1 MAPLAKQGTYTGLFG
16 WNLSSAAH
24 ELEEGHVVTQDSYDG
39 TFFNDDGDGFL
50 HETSWVC
57 PGTTDTVNGKGTAG
71 GHCLITD
78 KDNDKVFG
86 TWARSI
92 AQRFWEGE
100 ELTLQM
106 DSHTK
111 FDERWDERLIAMRE
125 ATPGERPVANGQH
138 ARLLVRRQGRGA
150 SRPGPRRAD
159 QPSQPLDRG
168 YGLGPMG

>member
-86 TWARSI
+86 TWKGTIDQEAG
-92 AQRFWEGE
+92 FNGNY
-100 ELTLQM
+100 QM
-106 DSHTK
+106 TGGTGKYAGISVDGS
-111 FDERWDERLIAMRE
+111 FR
-125 ATPGERPVANGQH
+125 ATTIGDTPQ
-138 ARLLVRRQGRGA
+138 
-150 SRPGPRRAD
+150 
-159 QPSQPLDRG
+159 
-168 YGLGPMG
+168 GLGLMKGDWKLP